1 MFDGTLKGIG
11 LFASELIHLIS
22 LGKEE
27 TIQSVE
33 QHISNGDVVTYIF
46 KKYKEDFAVQF
57 NEESPYDVSAINKYF
72 SRFDGVVNGEESRKY
87 GIMNSS
93 EGLLLLI
100 VLLMDK
106 VESEAY
112 KWVLE

>member
-1 MFDGTLKGIG
+1 MINA
-11 LFASELIHLIS
+11 LFQYLFLPIP
-22 LGKEE
+22 
-27 TIQSVE
+27 QFSVKR
-33 QHISNGDVVTYIF
+33 Q
-46 KKYKEDFAVQF
+46 KYKEDFSVQF

-72 SRFDGVVNGEESRKY
+72 SKFDGVVNGEESRKY
-87 GIMNSS
+87 GIVNSS
-93 EGLLLLI
+93 DGLLLLI